1 MAAPNL
7 AETLAEICEMD
18 APLWRRIEL
27 FVEKQ
32 REAGSPFVEATEK
45 VVARL
50 RAGDVGES
58 APKPGEVMPPFV
70 LPAKGGRL
78 VALEDLTR
86 AGPVVV
92 SFNRGHWCPFCRIEL
107 SALAAA
113 HDDLAALGARVVSIM
128 PDRQHYVGR
137 LPRAVTERI
146 LVLSDIDSA
155 YALSLGLTMWLGDG
169 MGELMLRHGVDLDQI
184 HGSGGWVVPVPAT
197 FVVGRDG
204 RVIARLV
211 EHDFRR
217 RMNVEDI
224 RAALA
229 GEET

>member
-1 MAAPNL
+1 VTTSL
-7 AETLAEICEMD
+7 ADALAEICEMD

-32 REAGSPFVEATEK
+32 REAGSPFVAATEK

-50 RAGDVGES
+50 RAGDVGET
-58 APKPGEVMPPFV
+58 APKPGEQMPPFL
-70 LPAKGGRL
+70 LPARDGRL
-78 VALEDLTR
+78 VGLDDLVR
-86 AGPVVV
+86 EGSVVI

-113 HDDLAALGARVVSIM
+113 HDEIAGLGARVVSIM

-137 LPRAVTERI
+137 LPRAVTDRI

-155 YALSLGLTMWLGDG
+155 YALSLGLTMWLGDS
-169 MGELMLRHGVDLDQI
+169 MGELMRQHGVDLNQI
-184 HGSGGWVVPVPAT
+184 HGDGSWIVPVPAT
-197 FVVGRDG
+197 FVIGADR

-224 RAALA
+224 RAVLA
-229 GEET
+229 GTDG